1 MTTPTEKLSISDA
14 QQQSPPKWRKF
25 ALILFGGLILGGLLA
40 LLMETVPFSPKTEDS
55 QASLIAPQPAPVQQA
70 LDKLKTRFG
79 LQDDQFAIIVVLSEQ
94 KLLLMKQG
102 TAVAS
107 YAISGSAFGAGSR
120 AGSNQTPLGT
130 HKISEKIGDNVPLG
144 GVFRSRMY
152 KGEMA
157 KIYTDDTDV
166 DDDLV
171 TTRIMWLRG
180 QESGVNVGPG
190 IDSHARFIYIH
201 GTPEEGLIGRP
212 ASHGCIRMY
221 NKDVIDLFNT
231 VPLGTLV
238 EIIE

>member
-1 MTTPTEKLSISDA
+1 MTDTQTQPPSKL
-14 QQQSPPKWRKF
+14 RKF
-25 ALILFGGLILGGLLA
+25 ALMVFGGLILGGVLA
-40 LLMETVPFSPKTEDS
+40 LLMETIPFSPKTDDS

-79 LQDDQFAIIVVLSEQ
+79 LQDDQLVILVILSEQ

-102 TAVAS
+102 EAVAS
-107 YAISGSAFGAGSR
+107 YAISGSAFGAGSQ
-120 AGSNQTPLGT
+120 AGSNKTPLGT
-130 HKISEKIGDNVPLG
+130 HKISEKIGDTVPLG
-144 GVFRSRMY
+144 GVFRSRVY

-157 KIYTDDTDV
+157 KIYTDETDV

-221 NKDVIDLFNT
+221 NKDVIDLFNA

-238 EIIE
+238 EILE

>member
-1 MTTPTEKLSISDA
+1 MKDTQK
-14 QQQSPPKWRKF
+14 QSPSKLRKF
-25 ALILFGGLILGGLLA
+25 ALIMFGGLLLGGVLA
-40 LLMETVPFSPKTEDS
+40 LLMETIPFSPKIEDS
-55 QASLIAPQPAPVQQA
+55 QASLIAPQPEPVSQA

-79 LQDDQFAIIVVLSEQ
+79 LQDDQFVILVSLSEQ

-102 TAVAS
+102 ETVAS
-107 YAISGSAFGAGSR
+107 YTISGSAFGAGNR

-144 GVFRSRMY
+144 GVFRSRVY

-157 KIYTDDTDV
+157 KIYTDDTDL

-180 QESGVNVGPG
+180 QESGINVGPG

-221 NKDVIDLFNT
+221 NRDVVELFNA
-231 VPLGTLV
+231 VPPGTLV
-238 EIIE
+238 EILE

>member
-1 MTTPTEKLSISDA
+1 MNAKQSSSKL
-14 QQQSPPKWRKF
+14 RKF
-25 ALILFGGLILGGLLA
+25 ALILFGGLLLGGVLA
-40 LLMETVPFSPKTEDS
+40 LLMETIPFSPKTDDS

-70 LDKLKTRFG
+70 LEKLRTKFG
-79 LQDDQFAIIVVLSEQ
+79 LQDDQFAILIILSEQ

-102 TAVAS
+102 ETVAS
-107 YAISGSAFGAGSR
+107 YVISGSAFGAGNR

-144 GVFRSRMY
+144 GVFRSRVY

-221 NKDVIDLFNT
+221 NKDVIDLFNA
-231 VPLGTLV
+231 VPLGTFV